1 MSVTVIENFITPKEC
16 EEITRS
22 LDSMCSPHPHLFGY
36 LSTPGFESSSKAAAL
51 SIDNPIIDLNG
62 SEDHDRASILLT
74 ASILKLKDK
83 MEQHFNQKMSVINC
97 NYVQMTAGASNGLH
111 SDSTDLDGNPYH
123 DAEELEFSGLLYF
136 NDYGV
141 GFTGGTITFPN
152 EELTIKPKA
161 GMAIFFKGD
170 ANHPHAVKT
179 VISGSRKNAVIF
191 FSKHNNTSDRS
202 LFSDEHSGIP
212 AS

>member
-1 MSVTVIENFITPKEC
+1 MSVVVIENFITEKEC

-22 LDSMCSPHPHLFGY
+22 LDNMCSQHPHLFGY

-51 SIDNPIIDLNG
+51 SMENPIIDLTGNK
-62 SEDHDRASILLT
+62 EDDKASLLLT
-74 ASILKLKDK
+74 ASILKLQRE
-83 MEQHFNQKMSVINC
+83 MEKHFNQKMSVINC
-97 NYVQMTAGASNGLH
+97 NYVQMTKGANNGLH
-111 SDSTDLDGNPYH
+111 SDSTDYH

-141 GFTGGTITFPN
+141 NFTGGAITFPKEN
-152 EELTIKPKA
+152 LTIKPKA

-170 ANHPHAVKT
+170 ADHPHAVKT

-191 FSKHNNTSDRS
+191 FAKQNNVSDRV

-212 AS
+212 IG